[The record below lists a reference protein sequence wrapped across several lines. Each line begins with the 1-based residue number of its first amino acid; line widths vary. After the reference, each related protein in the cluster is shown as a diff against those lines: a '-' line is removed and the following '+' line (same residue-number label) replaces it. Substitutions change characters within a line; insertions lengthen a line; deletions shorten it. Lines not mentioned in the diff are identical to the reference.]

1 MARNGYV
8 RTGKGALCTFYGL
21 IANGRQIPDNL
32 SLVEVARVYN
42 HPSGGLQPS
51 RADVEL
57 TQKIK

>member
-32 SLVEVARVYN
+32 SLVEVARVHN
-42 HPSGGLQPS
+42 NPSGSLKHSQP
-51 RADVEL
+51 DEEL
-57 TQKIK
+57 KTKN